1 MEEARRKCEREN
13 EIYDKAREGGERWR
27 GGSDYI
33 RGAGF
38 VSTMRTDLLGIETK
52 MGKGPGR

>member
-1 MEEARRKCEREN
+1 LNTVYE
-13 EIYDKAREGGERWR
+13 KARERGERGR

-33 RGAGF
+33 VGAGF

-52 MGKGPGR
+52 MGKRPGREVMGGSE